1 MDFDIM
7 YDMVMDSVE
16 EKPERMRTIAR
27 SALESSIK
35 FIARSNN
42 IKFIDIIMAVDAVQA
57 SALSA
62 SDMKAVFDGAG
73 QSLNEIYE
81 MELSEVDLQLLDVV
95 QAGAASCSFIL
106 YDRKTDFELLLEAL
120 LRIFERWDEDTQK
133 NKLSI
138 LRVMSNGEEARDQ
151 GGLFLGV

>member
-42 IKFIDIIMAVDAVQA
+42 IKFTDIIMAVDAVQA

-62 SDMKAVFDGAG
+62 SDMKVVFDSAG

>member
-42 IKFIDIIMAVDAVQA
+42 IKFTDIIMAVGAVQA

-62 SDMKAVFDGAG
+62 SDMKVVFDSAG

-120 LRIFERWDEDTQK
+120 LRIFERCDEDTQK